1 MITNNEGISKIA
13 RFNRFIA
20 IILMFSL
27 IFLGGLPGAAFAQE
41 QGTTRAQ
48 IDQVITDLVQWE
60 EAYLEKAF
68 AEQSPENIVEPTVYN
83 WPTLG
88 LARLG
93 YYDGLEKYLTE
104 TEYYA
109 AQDWQSISRKVTDLE
124 RIALAI
130 GAAQGDPRNFAG
142 KDLIA
147 EIYNFPNIQAQG
159 LNGPIFALIALDSG
173 NYVVP
178 AEAKWSREDLL
189 EIILSKQLP
198 DGGFNLRS
206 TGSSDPDITA
216 MALQALAPYYRE
228 GRAEVRTV
236 VDEALATL
244 SKLQDQDGHY
254 ISWGAV
260 NSESTAQ
267 VIIALCSLGIDP
279 DTDPRFIKN
288 GRTLPVNLLQFR
300 AEDGGFKHVLDQGTD
315 AMASEQALIALASYV
330 RFKDGKTSLYD
341 YSDIVGNQSEPGNRL
356 AGADR
361 YETAWEIVRGSFPDG
376 AETVLL
382 TGGEL
387 AADALAAVPLAHKH
401 QAPLLLTPSQKL
413 PDKILTGIQNLKAK
427 NVLIIGG
434 EGVVAKEIEGEL
446 KAKGLK
452 VERLAG
458 KDRYETAYW
467 IAKSLNNQGKA
478 VLINGNTEVSFPDA
492 LSISPWAG
500 YQGVPI
506 LFLDGAGNLPE
517 ATAKAI
523 QELNVEETFLVGE
536 EGALPASLE
545 SLLPGV
551 QRYSGKDIYE
561 TNRQVL
567 NQLQPRPTKIYLA
580 TGLNFADALA
590 GGAVAAQANSWIL
603 LTDQGGLSAEQRD
616 MLEGVKDTVTELYV
630 LGGEGAVSGEILRD
644 ALEVLGK

>member
-104 TEYYA
+104 TENYA
-109 AQDWQSISRKVTDLE
+109 AQNWQSISRKVTDLE

-159 LNGPIFALIALDSG
+159 LNGPIFALLALDSG
-173 NYVVP
+173 NYVVA

-189 EIILSKQLP
+189 KIILSKQLP

-401 QAPLLLTPSQKL
+401 QAPILLTPSQKL

-458 KDRYETAYW
+458 KDRYETAYL

-478 VLINGNTEVSFPDA
+478 VLIKGNTEVSFPDA

-567 NQLQPRPTKIYLA
+567 NRLQPQPTKIYLA
-580 TGLNFADALA
+580 TGSNFADALA

-603 LTDQGGLSAEQRD
+603 LTDQEGLSAEQKE

-630 LGGEGAVSGEILRD
+630 LGGEGAVSGRILRD

>member
-1 MITNNEGISKIA
+1 MITNNESISKIA

-93 YYDGLEKYLTE
+93 YYDDLEKYLTE
-104 TEYYA
+104 TENYA
-109 AQDWQSISRKVTDLE
+109 AQNWQSISRKVTDLE

-159 LNGPIFALIALDSG
+159 LNGPIFALLALDSG

-178 AEAKWSREDLL
+178 AEAKWGRGDLL
-189 EIILSKQLP
+189 AIILSKQLP

-288 GRTLPVNLLQFR
+288 GRTLPGNLLQFR
-300 AEDGGFKHVLDQGTD
+300 ADDGGFKHILDQGTD

-401 QAPLLLTPSQKL
+401 QAPILLTPSQKL

-545 SLLPGV
+545 SLLSGV

-567 NQLQPRPTKIYLA
+567 NRLQPQPTKIYLA
-580 TGLNFADALA
+580 TGSNFADALA

-603 LTDQGGLSAEQRD
+603 LTDQEGLSAEQKE

-630 LGGEGAVSGEILRD
+630 LGGEGAVSGRILRD

>member
-93 YYDGLEKYLTE
+93 YYDDLEKYLTE
-104 TEYYA
+104 TENYA
-109 AQDWQSISRKVTDLE
+109 AQNWQSISRKVTDLE

-159 LNGPIFALIALDSG
+159 LNGPIFALLALDSG

-178 AEAKWSREDLL
+178 AEAKWGRGDLL
-189 EIILSKQLP
+189 AIILSKQLP

-401 QAPLLLTPSQKL
+401 QAPILLTPSQKL

-458 KDRYETAYW
+458 KDRYGTAYW

-478 VLINGNTEVSFPDA
+478 VLIKGNTEVSFPDA

-567 NQLQPRPTKIYLA
+567 NRLQPQPTKIYLA
-580 TGLNFADALA
+580 TGSNFADALA

-603 LTDQGGLSAEQRD
+603 LTDQEGLSAEQKE

-630 LGGEGAVSGEILRD
+630 LGGEGAVSGRILRD

>member
-109 AQDWQSISRKVTDLE
+109 AQNWQSISRKVTDLE

-159 LNGPIFALIALDSG
+159 LNGPIFALLALDSG
-173 NYVVP
+173 NYLVA

-189 EIILSKQLP
+189 AIILSKQLP

-254 ISWGAV
+254 ISWGDV

-341 YSDIVGNQSEPGNRL
+341 YSDIVGNQSEPGQRL

-401 QAPLLLTPSQKL
+401 QAPILLTPSQKL

-567 NQLQPRPTKIYLA
+567 NRLQPQPTKIYLA
-580 TGLNFADALA
+580 TGSNFADALA
-590 GGAVAAQANSWIL
+590 GGAVAAQANGWIL
-603 LTDQGGLSAEQRD
+603 LTHQGGLSAEQKD

-630 LGGEGAVSGEILRD
+630 LGGEGAVSGRILRD

>member
-1 MITNNEGISKIA
+1 MITNNKGISKTA

-27 IFLGGLPGAAFAQE
+27 VFLGGLPGAAFAQE

-68 AEQSPENIVEPTVYN
+68 AEQSPENIVEPTIYN

-104 TEYYA
+104 TENYA
-109 AQDWQSISRKVTDLE
+109 AQNWQSISRKVTDLE

-159 LNGPIFALIALDSG
+159 LNGPIFALLALDSG

-189 EIILSKQLP
+189 AIILSKQLP

-267 VIIALCSLGIDP
+267 VIIALCSLRIDP
-279 DTDPRFIKN
+279 DTEPRFIKN
-288 GRTLPVNLLQFR
+288 GRTLPGNLLQFR
-300 AEDGGFKHVLDQGTD
+300 ADDGGFKHILDQGTD

-330 RFKDGKTSLYD
+330 RFKDGKPPLYD

-413 PDKILTGIQNLKAK
+413 PDKILAGIQNLKAK

-590 GGAVAAQANSWIL
+590 GGAVAAQANGWIL
-603 LTDQGGLSAEQRD
+603 LTNQGGLSAEQKD

-630 LGGEGAVSGEILRD
+630 LGGEGAVSGGILRD

>member
-1 MITNNEGISKIA
+1 MITNNESISKIA
-13 RFNRFIA
+13 QFNRFIA
-20 IILMFSL
+20 IILMSSL
-27 IFLGGLPGAAFAQE
+27 VFLGGLPGAAFAQE

-104 TEYYA
+104 TEDYA
-109 AQDWQSISRKVTDLE
+109 AQNWQSISRKVTDLE

-189 EIILSKQLP
+189 KIILSKQLP

-254 ISWGAV
+254 ISWGDV

-279 DTDPRFIKN
+279 DTDTLFIKN
-288 GRTLPVNLLQFR
+288 GRTLLGNLLQFR

-341 YSDIVGNQSEPGNRL
+341 YSDIVGNQSEPGKRL

-361 YETAWEIVRGSFPDG
+361 YETALEIVRGSFPDG

-401 QAPLLLTPSQKL
+401 QAPILLTPSQKL

-478 VLINGNTEVSFPDA
+478 ALVKGNTEVSFPDA
-492 LSISPWAG
+492 LSISSWAG

-567 NQLQPRPTKIYLA
+567 NRLQPQPTKIYLA
-580 TGLNFADALA
+580 TGSNFADALA
-590 GGAVAAQANSWIL
+590 GGAVAAQANGWIL
-603 LTDQGGLSAEQRD
+603 LTHQEGLSAEQKD

-630 LGGEGAVSGEILRD
+630 LGGEGAVSGGILRD